1 MCVRGDEQ
9 LRLLVDQGVAVRQR
23 DGAFRVLVMGRANAG
38 KTTLL
43 KKICFNI
50 ENPEIFSPSG
60 EKIDITVL
68 EGSPDP
74 GHLIENELIF
84 KSIPQ
89 FIFHDSR
96 GFTTGSDEEREVV
109 EAFIAK
115 RIASSIFS
123 EKLHAIWYCLP
134 TDTLMAAEERFFN
147 VSSSKGVPVIAVFT
161 KFEGLMARAFIQL
174 KTEGRSRREAA
185 NERIERA
192 KEMLNSDILKP
203 LMSKKYSPSGHVLL
217 DDMRVATSNFD
228 ELIQKTNDILT
239 TQFGMYVIT

>member
-1 MCVRGDEQ
+1 HV
-9 LRLLVDQGVAVRQR
+9 
-23 DGAFRVLVMGRANAG
+23 
-38 KTTLL
+38 
-43 KKICFNI
+43 
-50 ENPEIFSPSG
+50 
-60 EKIDITVL
+60 
-68 EGSPDP
+68 
-74 GHLIENELIF
+74 IENELIF

-115 RIASSIFS
+115 RIGSSIFS

-134 TDTLMAAEERFFN
+134 TDTLMAAEKRFFN
-147 VSSSKGVPVIAVFT
+147 ISGVPVIAVFT

-174 KTEGRSRREAA
+174 KTEGRYRREAA

-203 LMSKKYSPSGHVLL
+203 LMSKKYPPSGHVLL
-217 DDMRVATSNFD
+217 D
-228 ELIQKTNDILT
+228 
-239 TQFGMYVIT
+239 G